1 MSRLTLKQILL
12 GNLRQTISPN
22 NRMNYMA
29 REKAY
34 EALKN
39 YTGQDFGYDADA
51 WQEWFKNTKDPWK
64 GLRELQASEQDNT

>member
-1 MSRLTLKQILL
+1 
-12 GNLRQTISPN
+12 
-22 NRMNYMA
+22 MNYMA